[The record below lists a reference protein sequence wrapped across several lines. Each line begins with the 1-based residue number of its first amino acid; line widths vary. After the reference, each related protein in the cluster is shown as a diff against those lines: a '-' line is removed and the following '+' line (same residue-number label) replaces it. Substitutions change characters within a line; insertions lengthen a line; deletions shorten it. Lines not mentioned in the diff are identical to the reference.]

1 MGAENP
7 SGDNKM
13 AEEKV
18 KKVTNEDLFNALVVL
33 DQKMNM
39 ILSVFNKI
47 QAKIEEAEKETDISE
62 EVQN

>member
-7 SGDNKM
+7 VEIIKM
-13 AEEKV
+13 AEEKT

>member
-13 AEEKV
+13 AEEKT

>member
-1 MGAENP
+1 
-7 SGDNKM
+7 M

-18 KKVTNEDLFNALVVL
+18 KKVTNEDLFNALVIL

>member
-1 MGAENP
+1 MV
-7 SGDNKM
+7 
-13 AEEKV
+13 EEK
-18 KKVTNEDLFNALVVL
+18 KAKVTNEDLFNALVVL

>member
-1 MGAENP
+1 
-7 SGDNKM
+7 M

-39 ILSVFNKI
+39 ILSVFSKI
-47 QAKIEEAEKETDISE
+47 QSKIEEAEKETDISE